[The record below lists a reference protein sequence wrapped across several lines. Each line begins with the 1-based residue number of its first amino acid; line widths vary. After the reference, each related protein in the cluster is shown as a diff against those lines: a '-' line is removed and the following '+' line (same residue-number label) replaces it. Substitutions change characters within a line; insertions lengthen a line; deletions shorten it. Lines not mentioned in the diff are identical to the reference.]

1 MASLARTST
10 DQISARR
17 AGHDVQTPNLSN
29 LEWKVVS
36 LAIREAGEAGCGGT
50 STTWLS
56 RMLRRATGVA
66 PKMPLADPRLET
78 LRRFVCRVRGRADVS
93 DLINRLREF
102 GYSQNQISAVAMLA
116 R

>member
-1 MASLARTST
+1 MAYLAPSTVFTSKT
-10 DQISARR
+10 VPGDSDAPTLSA
-17 AGHDVQTPNLSN
+17 

-36 LAIREAGEAGCGGT
+36 LAIREAADAGCG
-50 STTWLS
+50 SVKSSWLG
-56 RMLRRATGVA
+56 RLMRRAAGVA

-78 LRRFVCRVRGRADVS
+78 LRRFVCRVRGRADAS
-93 DLINRLREF
+93 DLISALRDL